1 MKAVELDIKEVAQG
15 LRFPEG
21 PVAMPDGSVLV
32 VEMTGGALSRVS
44 PGGQVS
50 VVAECGGGPN
60 GAAIG
65 PDGAVYVC
73 NNGGGMADAEG
84 SSGAA
89 TGVPSPGPSIQR
101 VDLESGEVDVVY
113 TECDGRAF
121 RRPNDLVFDTDGGF
135 YFTDFGQP
143 AVPPLETM
151 TVGGVF
157 YGKADGSGVR
167 KVSGPA
173 LTANGIGLSP
183 DGGRLYMAET
193 FTARVWYWDIEAPG
207 VVPQTQANFFSPP
220 GAQLLCG
227 LGGLKP
233 LDSLAVDAAGNV
245 CVGTLQTSGLSI
257 ISPTGEP
264 DFLPIPGDPL
274 ITNICFGG
282 RDLTTAWITAS
293 GSGRLLTA
301 KWPRPGLKLAY

>member
-1 MKAVELDIKEVAQG
+1 
-15 LRFPEG
+15 
-21 PVAMPDGSVLV
+21 MPDGSVLV

-44 PGGQVS
+44 PNGQVT

-73 NNGGGMADAEG
+73 NNGGGMAPPEEGEG

-89 TGVPSPGPSIQR
+89 GGVPSPGPSIQR
-101 VDLESGEVDVVY
+101 VDLETGKVEVLY
-113 TECDGRAF
+113 TTCEGRSF
-121 RRPNDLVFDTDGGF
+121 QRPNDLVFDTAGGF

-143 AVPPLETM
+143 AIPPAEEM

-157 YGKADGSGVR
+157 YGKADGTGVR
-167 KVSGPA
+167 KVSAPT
-173 LTANGIGLSP
+173 LTANGVGLSP
-183 DGGRLYMAET
+183 DGDRLYMAET
-193 FTARVWYWDIEAPG
+193 ITGRVWYWDIESPG
-207 VVPQTQANFFSPP
+207 VVDQTQANFFSPP
-220 GAQLLCG
+220 GAKLLCG

-245 CVGTLQTSGLSI
+245 CVGTLQTSGISI
-257 ISPTGEP
+257 ISPAGDD
-264 DFLPIPGDPL
+264 DFMSIPGDPL

-282 RDLTTAWITAS
+282 PDLTTAWITAS
-293 GSGRLLTA
+293 GTGRLLSTT
-301 KWPRPGLKLAY
+301 WPGPGLKLAY